1 MNVHTDLKRAGN
13 GVEVDIS
20 KPYYDSD
27 KTIIQKKLK
36 VAEFSGGFKSFDGG
50 KNYAKVFGRR
60 VFARAVSEAGSSL
73 NQAFGISKT
82 DGLRIIR
89 KSGHLNSINAYN
101 NGGLFRFLEGISDE
115 TNISVDELVLAL
127 NDGIFF
133 AIGVH
138 KFRDKVLKDLGFL
151 NKGCTVVGLNNGIL
165 GQNNDNP
172 VRYSGNNV
180 LVKSVD
186 DKMMV
191 LTMGSPLI
199 WLMGMSKN
207 LAVVVNTLDAFFK
220 GHSIED
226 GGIPDALIVLN
237 ALLSYKTVDEVIEH
251 SQNTKMNVAACLSF
265 ADKKGGLVSIEF
277 NADQFIGN
285 IILKPKANQHYL
297 VHTNHPRF
305 SENYLI
311 ETWFEGDTGKANSML
326 ANSLW
331 RLEYAENWL
340 KSSSNKTVSE
350 LQYLLR
356 SHPVLFPAADN
367 LDFRTTVSVLWNIK
381 EQAAYISPDRPDI
394 TEYERVTF

>member
-199 WLMGMSKN
+199 
-207 LAVVVNTLDAFFK
+207 
-220 GHSIED
+220 
-226 GGIPDALIVLN
+226 
-237 ALLSYKTVDEVIEH
+237 
-251 SQNTKMNVAACLSF
+251 
-265 ADKKGGLVSIEF
+265 
-277 NADQFIGN
+277 
-285 IILKPKANQHYL
+285 
-297 VHTNHPRF
+297 
-305 SENYLI
+305 
-311 ETWFEGDTGKANSML
+311 
-326 ANSLW
+326 
-331 RLEYAENWL
+331 
-340 KSSSNKTVSE
+340 
-350 LQYLLR
+350 
-356 SHPVLFPAADN
+356 
-367 LDFRTTVSVLWNIK
+367 
-381 EQAAYISPDRPDI
+381 
-394 TEYERVTF
+394 